1 MSRYMI
7 MLKYM
12 GVLALLL
19 GMLAGCTRKDKDF
32 AGDGHEAEPV
42 QVTAYSAGSELFME
56 YTQPVAG
63 EKAGFLIHL
72 TRLSD
77 FKPVTEGA
85 LKLIFTPES
94 GEPTA
99 FTVTEPARPGIYK
112 AEVSL
117 PRPGHYALRLVT
129 EGKGFQDEIEAPEI
143 HVADGGKAA
152 DGHGE
157 HDGHGEEAGHG
168 EHDHGEEAGHG
179 EHAAVGAISY
189 LKEQQ
194 WVVDF
199 MVAQP
204 ARKNLGS
211 FVTAMGELV
220 PVSNAEATVAAPLA
234 GIVSNAKPL
243 PFIGKKVA
251 KGEVVAFI
259 DPPIRPEGGF
269 GQMEAA
275 YAEAKNRVALA
286 RKEHDRAKRLY
297 EGKIAPLKR
306 VEEAE
311 LALSS
316 ARAALAPLE
325 RAMASVQGEKSGR
338 IAVRAP
344 IGGTVVEVSSGAGKG
359 VEAGAPIVR
368 IVNTGTLWLKANV
381 PAMDIGNTGKSLDA
395 TFTVAGME
403 GEFKPSRL
411 VSVGDMLDP
420 QTRTLP
426 VLFEVPNASGRLK
439 AGLFANVSI
448 RTGSVAGALTVPK
461 DALVEDEGR
470 WFVFLQISGESFDR
484 REVKPGVEEA
494 GHVQIV
500 EGLKGDERVVTRGAY
515 YVKQAESA
523 AAKGGD
529 DHGHAH

>member
-1 MSRYMI
+1 MSRYTI

-19 GMLAGCTRKDKDF
+19 GMLAGCTRKDQ
-32 AGDGHEAEPV
+32 APAADGHEAEPV

-56 YTQPVAG
+56 YDQPVAG
-63 EKAGFLIHL
+63 EKAGFLVHL

-94 GEPTA
+94 GEPTT
-99 FTVTEPARPGIYK
+99 FTVPAPARPGIYK
-112 AEVSL
+112 ADITL

-129 EGKGFQDEIEAPEI
+129 EGKGFQDQIEAPEI
-143 HVADGGKAA
+143 HVADKGGKAA
-152 DGHGE
+152 
-157 HDGHGEEAGHG
+157 DGHGEEAGHG
-168 EHDHGEEAGHG
+168 EH
-179 EHAAVGAISY
+179 AASDGAISY

-211 FVTAMGELV
+211 FVNAMGELV

-234 GIVSNAKPL
+234 GIVSTAKPL

-259 DPPIRPEGGF
+259 DPPVRPEGGF

-286 RKEHDRAKRLY
+286 QKEHDRAKRLY

-381 PAMDIGNTGKSLDA
+381 PAMDIGNAGKSLDA
-395 TFTVAGME
+395 TFTVAGMD

-448 RTGSVAGALTVPK
+448 RTGSVSGALTVPK

-470 WFVFLQISGESFDR
+470 WFVFLQVSGESFDR
-484 REVKPGVEEA
+484 REVKPGVED
-494 GHVQIV
+494 GGYVQIV

-523 AAKGGD
+523 AKGGN